1 MAEVILV
8 ILDALILM
16 NTVIRLKTSI
26 PDVGMQINIIV
37 YSM

>member
-8 ILDALILM
+8 ILDVLILM
-16 NTVIRLKTSI
+16 NTVRLKTSI